1 MERDQAV
8 REIERERER
17 RGGGEEKSDRDS
29 CAIVLDAVERR
40 RGSEVRRGEER
51 VRSALAFATG
61 TRVKENK

>member
-29 CAIVLDAVERR
+29 WAIVLGAVERR
-40 RGSEVRRGEER
+40 RGSEVRRGESEER
-51 VRSALAFATG
+51 SGFRDGDACQG
-61 TRVKENK
+61 K